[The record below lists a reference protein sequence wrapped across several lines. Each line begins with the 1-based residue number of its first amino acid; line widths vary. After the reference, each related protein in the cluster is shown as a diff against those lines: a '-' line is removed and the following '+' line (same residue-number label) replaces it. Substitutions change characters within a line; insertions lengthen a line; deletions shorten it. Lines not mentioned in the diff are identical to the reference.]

1 MKLVLDTNV
10 IHDDFMLHGPRITK
24 LCSAAPSLGY
34 DVLVP
39 EVVFDEVVNQYRKK
53 LQQSMSGYSAVV
65 KMIDEVKT
73 GAKSS
78 FEREAFVKECIDD
91 YKPVLLSRLHE
102 LGIHIIPY
110 PSVDAK
116 KLISKDLLL
125 KKPFREVKEETTGL
139 CDAMIWES
147 IKSICVKPTAL
158 IEEPQIVFLCAN
170 TKDFAI
176 STNTFHPDLVS
187 ELKEAGYLE
196 NCVELIS
203 DIDVFFKKR
212 IDAELEE
219 LYGIKSALLKTGKFN
234 RFDLA
239 EEASK
244 ILNENFMEENLL
256 ESDFDS
262 GNYVHLSGYCED
274 PTIRYVNEPKIKEIE
289 VRRLADQTVLI
300 EAKATVLVEM
310 DYFVYAA
317 DYYLI
322 DNDKQPAILDDNW
335 NDHYYWV
342 EGTAEV
348 TTALTFRTTAKVG
361 KVLSQDAEITDV
373 EL

>member
-53 LQQSMSGYSAVV
+53 LLQSMSGYSAVV

-73 GAKSS
+73 GAKRS
-78 FEREAFVKECIDD
+78 FEREAFVKKCIDD

-219 LYGIKSALLKTGKFN
+219 LNGIKSALLKTGKFN

-274 PTIRYVNEPKIKEIE
+274 PTIRYVN
-289 VRRLADQTVLI
+289 VI

>member
-1 MKLVLDTNV
+1 M
-10 IHDDFMLHGPRITK
+10 
-24 LCSAAPSLGY
+24 
-34 DVLVP
+34 
-39 EVVFDEVVNQYRKK
+39 
-53 LQQSMSGYSAVV
+53 
-65 KMIDEVKT
+65 
-73 GAKSS
+73 
-78 FEREAFVKECIDD
+78 
-91 YKPVLLSRLHE
+91 
-102 LGIHIIPY
+102 
-110 PSVDAK
+110 DAK
-116 KLISKDLLL
+116 RLVSKDLLL
-125 KKPFREVKEETTGL
+125 KKPFREVKEETIGL

-147 IKSICVKPTAL
+147 IKSICVRPTAL
-158 IEEPQIVFLCAN
+158 IEDPQIEFLCAN

-176 STNTFHPDLVS
+176 SINTLHPDLVS

-203 DIDVFFKKR
+203 DIDEFFKKI

-219 LYGIKSALLKTGKFN
+219 LNGIKNALLKTGKYN
-234 RFDLA
+234 RFDIA

-244 ILNENFMEENLL
+244 ILNEDFMEENLL

-300 EAKATVLVEM
+300 EAKTIVLVEM

-322 DNDKQPAILDDNW
+322 DDDKQPAILDDNW

-342 EGTAEV
+342 EGTVEV